1 MQGRQKR
8 SPFAVFSLALILLW
22 FICFSSL
29 VHANDQLNALWVA
42 ESTGVIKVA
51 TADGSVL
58 LEIEDDGDPRAV
70 SVDQANAK
78 IWVYGN
84 DTLRAYGFDGVL
96 LSQTQV
102 SSVNGSDENASCQE
116 ALTSLLNLGGVNGS
130 GADCFDHVRSI
141 LGIWPVNLVVG
152 KNDGEIWLSVFK
164 TLYHFDHTGTLQNS
178 ITFDRIIRSITH
190 ETATNRLWIA
200 VANQVLTT
208 TPDGSTTEVIALG
221 RRQHILDVAYDD
233 NLNEIWVVTGRKLQ
247 RYTSNG
253 EQTFDQSLRH
263 LRQAAPDGHGGVWL
277 AGRHRLYRM
286 DASGLIHFEMGPF
299 QGLGLRRLIDIV
311 ADETDHTVWVAN
323 KHAIKHIDRDG
334 QILHT
339 FVMEGQRGI
348 RRAKIRDL
356 AIYTDAVAPELSI
369 LSPSD
374 ASYINSQQ
382 PQITLELVDD
392 GSGVDVESLEILAEG
407 EAVPVECSG
416 TLPEWV
422 CTPTVTLEEG
432 PVSLSVTVADN
443 AGNRSEPVVSTFTI
457 DTQQP
462 EITLQSPVDGL
473 LTNQPELTVSGSVSE
488 AATVT
493 LNGEPITLTID
504 HTFSET
510 LTLTEGNNEISLQ
523 ATDLAGNVT
532 DLSVLVVLDTLS
544 PAPVD
549 LALIQVSDV
558 VDGKVTVTGDPTS
571 VEPEAKVTIKNRR
584 TGETVTTTANSDG
597 SFILLITAEHSD
609 ELSILVTD
617 QAGNDSD
624 EAGTA
629 VTDVVPGVGTIPPDP
644 AQLAPPLSPSAPVTL
659 FAASEFLYNGT
670 PPIQTGVDP
679 TTISKQRVAVVRG
692 LVLDRNNHPLPGVK
706 ITIKNHAEFG
716 QTLTRRDGMLDMAV
730 NGGGL
735 LTINYEKAGYLPV
748 QRKVDAP
755 WQDYVWAEDVVMI
768 RLDEQ
773 VSNIDLSN
781 PTAPMQV
788 AQGSTVTDEDGAR
801 QATILFPSGTT
812 ATMTMPDGSTQP
824 LTTLNV
830 RATEYTIG
838 ENGPDAMPAPLPP
851 TSAYTYAV
859 ELSADEAISV
869 GAKRVDFNQQL
880 PLYVDNFLN
889 FPVGI
894 AAPVGYYDF
903 DLTAWVPSDNGLI
916 VQILGIENG
925 RAVLDVEGGG
935 EPVTAEGL
943 ETLGI
948 NDQELVMLA
957 GLYESGKE
965 LWRTPVTHFTPF
977 DINFRIAPPEDAE
990 PPVPPPP
997 PPPPE
1002 DDDPEDPECENNSI
1016 IECQS
1021 QVLGESI
1028 PIANTGI
1035 NLNYRSSRVPG
1046 KVKNKPITTIP
1057 LSGSYIPE
1065 SLRSI
1070 HLDYVIAGKRYYRV
1084 FQPESNLT
1092 HTIDWDSQDAYGR
1105 PLVGLF
1111 PARISTTYV
1120 YDEVY
1125 YGDQIG
1131 SAIARLFARW
1141 GSAQSGGVELGP
1153 YRDSGLSGSRGRL
1166 TSSWSEKLPAT
1177 AFGEASAP
1185 FNAQKLGTGGW
1196 SMSIQHNY
1204 DPDAKKLHLGSG
1216 KTIAANNLGYIITA
1230 YAPTYGNSG
1239 KGAVDAEGNVYI
1251 TESDNNRVTKIS
1263 PSGLRTI
1270 IAGNGLSG
1278 FSGDGGPAVN
1288 ARLDSPA
1295 DVSLGINGE
1304 IYIADQRNDRIRMI
1318 DQSGIIS
1325 TVAGNGIA
1333 GYSGDEELAVNASL
1347 NSPSAVVMDS
1357 DGMMYIADAG
1367 NHRIRRVSPDG
1378 VISTYAGN
1386 DSRGFSGDGGA
1397 AIGASLNGPSAISVD
1412 QNGYLY
1418 IVDRLNQ
1425 RIRKVGSQGII
1436 TTVAGT
1442 GVRGF
1447 SGDGGIG
1454 TEAQLDSPSAITP
1467 TKDGGLYISDLGNR
1481 RIRYLDAEGNIKTVA
1496 GNGLYG
1502 DSGDLGPAIN
1512 ASMGGAVDMLLSNKE
1527 TLYFIDSGNRRI
1539 RAIGLTM
1546 EGYTGEGYLIPSSDG
1561 KELYEFDEM
1570 GRHLRTMSTKTGADL
1585 YTFGYEGDGF
1595 VNRVTDGYGNQIQ
1608 VERDANGTLEAFVSP
1623 DNHRTTVTLDSNG
1636 YLYELTNP
1644 NDETYRFGYTSDG
1657 LLTSV
1662 VDPEGH
1668 AASMRYNERGR
1679 LIRDENPAGGVFQL
1693 ERSEL
1698 NDGYRVEL
1706 TSLSGQTTRYDVQ
1719 LAEGQEIRQKTR
1731 PDGVISREIIDR
1743 AGAWARE
1750 ETHGATGLRSVVD
1763 YSSDQRFGWLARHQ
1777 GVTML
1782 ETPGGNV
1789 WQSENSQ
1796 SISLDDVT
1804 NPLSLISST
1813 DTRIVNGRTRT
1824 VRYDADNQSY
1834 TYTSPET
1841 RSRVKMI
1848 DSQGSLLVDQYAD
1861 LAPVFHDLDSR
1872 GRLSVLR
1879 MGEDADE
1886 RRMSFNYG
1894 SDGYINSITD
1904 PLDRVYRFSYD
1915 PVGRVTEQTLPDDRL
1930 IEYRYDATGNM
1941 TAVIPPGR
1949 SEHLIEYTPIGFM
1962 ASYTPPDIGSGNT
1975 TTRYIY
1981 NLDKQLTRVE
1991 RPDGVAITLD
2001 YESSGRLGAVTIPR
2015 GVFGY
2020 TYDNLTGQLTGLSDP
2035 TGGQLSFTYDGPL
2048 FISESWNGDITG
2060 MVERQYDNNYWLT
2073 GYIVNN
2079 ELIDMDYDQDGLLTR
2094 SGDLSLV
2101 RNSDNGLVTATRLG
2115 EVDSITTYTGFGE
2128 KESERYTSNT
2138 VILDGVV
2145 EGQGISADILQVTGR
2160 ISGAGAVNI
2169 NSVAMQVET
2178 DGSVVGEV
2186 ILPVIGENILDIEVY
2201 DQNSQFVGQFQRSVV
2216 RERSQ
2221 TDFNISRIVEMAP
2234 NGDIYFINE
2243 GGNGQELLRHNA
2255 SSGTA
2260 SQPDWLLGA
2269 IDVTVSNTGEVYLL
2283 KGLNLTVYDGVQETS
2298 VLDLV
2303 STGITSVSD
2312 IEIGLDEQVYVLSGR
2327 DIYRVASG
2335 ALTHIST
2342 LPDNYQEGSLEHSA
2356 WGLVANGGEGD
2367 YFYRIHPDG
2376 TLETLINSNTWNNS
2390 DFALSDDGVVCWVD
2404 EGPVCT
2410 VINDPLAPWDWLQF
2424 FADSMEFGSDGVL
2437 YYADIDNLFRYE
2449 NGASTPILSGSQGTI
2464 GILRLSGSLGDTLYG
2479 VSYSRDKLGRITEK
2493 TEILEGISTTAIY
2506 GYDLVG
2512 RLESVIENGVEVA
2525 HYQYDTNGNRTHEN
2539 GIEIATYDEQDRLL
2553 AYGEAIYSYTTNG
2566 ELTEKTVSGVTTNF
2580 NYDVLGN
2587 LLQVR
2592 LPGDVVVDYVI
2603 DGRKRRVGKKVNNE
2617 LVQGFLYKDYLN
2629 PLAELGADGNVVS
2642 RFVYGSKTNVPDY
2655 LIREGT
2661 TYRIISDHLGSP
2673 KLVVD
2678 IESGEVVQRMD
2689 YDAWGN
2695 VMQDTNPGF
2704 QPFGFAG
2711 GIYDQHTGL
2720 VRFGARDYDPEIGRW
2735 TTKDPIEFAG
2745 GDTNLYAYARL
2756 DPVNWVDLNGL
2767 ETVVGA
2773 QPAQGTSTFPLP
2785 TTIPNWAKKPP
2796 TPWTILFWPNSTG
2809 ADDWNPN
2816 GPVWNEQQCPPAK
2829 EYDIPVAGDP
2839 DADSAGAPLSEGDA
2853 TDTVKSGGD
2862 VIAKDKSTAQDIATK
2877 AGDGK
2882 PPVHD
2887 KGHRGGRN
2895 HYHPSGRSGGH
2906 VFY

>member
-22 FICFSSL
+22 IICFSSL
-29 VHANDQLNALWVA
+29 VHAADQINALWVA

-84 DTLRAYGFDGVL
+84 DILRAYGFDGVL

-116 ALTSLLNLGGVNGS
+116 SLTSLLNLGGVNGS

-164 TLYHFDHTGTLQNS
+164 TLYQFDHTGTLQNS

-190 ETATNRLWIA
+190 ETTTNRLWVA
-200 VANQVLTT
+200 VANQVVTT
-208 TPDGSTTEVIALG
+208 TPDGSTTEVMALG

-233 NLNEIWVVTGRKLQ
+233 NLNEIWVVTGRELQ

-253 EQTFDQSLRH
+253 VQTFDQSLRH
-263 LRQAAPDGHGGVWL
+263 LRQVTPDGHGGVWL

-348 RRAKIRDL
+348 QRAKIRDL

-382 PQITLELVDD
+382 PQIALELVDD

-407 EAVPVECSG
+407 ETLPVECSG

-830 RATEYTIG
+830 RATEYTVG

-859 ELSADEAISV
+859 ELSADEAISA

-1512 ASMGGAVDMLLSNKE
+1512 ASMAGAVDMLLSNKE

-1570 GRHLRTMSTKTGADL
+1570 GRHLRTMSTITGADL
-1585 YTFGYEGDGF
+1585 YTFSYEGDGF

-1608 VERDANGTLEAFVSP
+1608 IERDINGTLEAFVSP
-1623 DNHRTTVTLDSNG
+1623 DNHRTTVTLDANG

-1657 LLTSV
+1657 LLTTM

-1668 AASMRYNERGR
+1668 AASVMYNERGR

-1698 NDGYRVEL
+1698 NNGYRVEL

-1731 PDGVISREIIDR
+1731 PDGVISRKIIDR
-1743 AGAWARE
+1743 AGAWGKE
-1750 ETHGATGLRSVVD
+1750 ESHSATGLSSVVE
-1763 YSSDQRFGWLARHQ
+1763 YSSDQRFGWLARHHNTILQ
-1777 GVTML
+1777 
-1782 ETPGGNV
+1782 ETPSGGV
-1789 WQSENSQ
+1789 WQSETSQ
-1796 SISLDDVT
+1796 SVSLDDVT

-1813 DTRIVNGRTRT
+1813 DTRTINGRTRS
-1824 VRYDADNQSY
+1824 VRYVAENQSY
-1834 TYTSPET
+1834 TYTSPEG
-1841 RSRVKMI
+1841 RNRVQTI
-1848 DSQGSLLVDQYAD
+1848 DTQGSLLSDRYAD
-1861 LAPVFHDLDSR
+1861 LATVYYDYNSR

-1879 MGEDADE
+1879 VGEGLDE
-1886 RRMSFNYG
+1886 RRVSIGYG
-1894 SDGYINSITD
+1894 QDGYIDRITD
-1904 PLDRVYRFSYD
+1904 PLDQVYRFNYD
-1915 PVGRVTEQTLPDDRL
+1915 PVGRVTEQIMPDGRS
-1930 IEYRYDATGNM
+1930 IGYRYDATGNL
-1941 TAVIPPGR
+1941 TAVIPAGR
-1949 SEHLIEYTPIGFM
+1949 SAHLFEYTPIGFE
-1962 ASYTPPDIGSGNT
+1962 ASYTPPDIGSGAMV
-1975 TTRYIY
+1975 TRYFY

-1991 RPDGVAITLD
+1991 RPDGVTITLD
-2001 YESSGRLGAVTIPR
+2001 YEPNGRRGAVSIPR
-2015 GVFGY
+2015 GVFTY
-2020 TYDNLTGQLTGLSDP
+2020 TYDDQTGQLTGLSDP
-2035 TGGQLSFTYDGPL
+2035 TGGHLNFAYDGPL
-2048 FISESWNGDITG
+2048 FLSESWASDIIG
-2060 MVERQYDNNYWLT
+2060 VVERQYDNNFWIT

-2079 ELIDMDYDQDGLLTR
+2079 ELIDMNYDQDGLLTR

-2101 RNSDNGLVTATRLG
+2101 RNSDNGLVTATGLG
-2115 EVDSITTYTGFGE
+2115 EIDSITTYNGFGE
-2128 KESERYTSNT
+2128 KESERYTTST
-2138 VILDGVV
+2138 VILDGVI
-2145 EGQGISADILQVTGR
+2145 EGQSISADRLQIAGR
-2160 ISGAGAVNI
+2160 IGGAGTINI
-2169 NSVAMQVET
+2169 NGLAMQVET

-2186 ILPVIGENILDIEVY
+2186 PLPIIGENILDVEIY
-2201 DQNSQFVGQFQRSVV
+2201 DQNSQLVGQFQRSVI

-2234 NGDIYFINE
+2234 NGDIYFFNE
-2243 GGNGQELLRHNA
+2243 GNNGQELLRHTA
-2255 SSGTA
+2255 GSGTT
-2260 SQPDWLLGA
+2260 SQPDWLNGA
-2269 IDVTVSNTGEVYLL
+2269 IDLTVSDSGEVYLL

-2298 VLDLV
+2298 VLDLA
-2303 STGITSVSD
+2303 SMGITSVSD

-2335 ALTHIST
+2335 ALAHIST

-2356 WGLVANGGEGD
+2356 WGLVVNGGEGNF
-2367 YFYRIHPDG
+2367 FYRIHPDG
-2376 TLETLINSNTWNNS
+2376 TIETLINSQTWVSS
-2390 DFALSDDGVVCWVD
+2390 DYALSDDGVVCWVD

-2410 VINDPLAPWDWLQF
+2410 VINDPQAPWDWLHF
-2424 FADSMEFGSDGVL
+2424 FADSMEFGLDGAL

-2449 NGASTPILSGSQGTI
+2449 NGVSTPILSGSQGTI
-2464 GILRLSGSLGDTLYG
+2464 GILRLSGSLGNTVYS
-2479 VSYSRDKLGRITEK
+2479 VSYVRDKLGRISEK
-2493 TEILEGISTTAIY
+2493 TETIEGVTTNTIY
-2506 GYDLVG
+2506 GFDING
-2512 RLESVIENGVEVA
+2512 RLETVTENGVEIA
-2525 HYQYDTNGNRTHEN
+2525 RYQYDANGNRTHVNSVEM
-2539 GIEIATYDEQDRLL
+2539 ATYDEQDRLL
-2553 AYGEAIYSYTTNG
+2553 THDSTSYSYTESG
-2566 ELTEKTVSGVTTNF
+2566 ELTEKLEYGTTTQF
-2580 NYDVLGN
+2580 TYDELGN
-2587 LLQVR
+2587 LIQVL
-2592 LPGDVVVDYVI
+2592 LPDNTIINYIV
-2603 DGRKRRVGKKVNNE
+2603 DGRNRRVGKRINGE
-2617 LVQGFLYKDYLN
+2617 LVQGFLYKDQLN
-2629 PLAELGADGNVVS
+2629 PIAEMDGVNNLKS
-2642 RFVYGSKTNVPDY
+2642 LFVYGSKINVPDY
-2655 LIREGT
+2655 VIKDGVS
-2661 TYRIISDHLGSP
+2661 YRIVADHLGSP
-2673 KLVVD
+2673 RLVVNAS
-2678 IESGEVVQRMD
+2678 SGEIVQRID
-2689 YDAWGN
+2689 YDAWGK
-2695 VMQDTNPGF
+2695 VLLDTNPGF
-2704 QPFGFAG
+2704 QPFYFAG
-2711 GIYDQHTGL
+2711 GIYDQHIGL
-2720 VRFGARDYDPEIGRW
+2720 LRYGARDYDPETGRW
-2735 TTKDPIEFAG
+2735 TDKDPIRFNSNQLNMYE
-2745 GDTNLYAYARL
+2745 YAIN
-2756 DPVNWVDLNGL
+2756 DPVNMIDSNGRDPYGGLDGMYYGDPMNWFGDQLEPYVDIARDYGNCIK
-2767 ETVVGA
+2767 ECVTDAVVGEA
-2773 QPAQGTSTFPLP
+2773 YTTAAEKGASAAAKYCEGKVSSEVAKKILELAGKKVIPVVGQASTAASAAQGVSCFY
-2785 TTIPNWAKKPP
+2785 I
-2796 TPWTILFWPNSTG
+2796 
-2809 ADDWNPN
+2809 
-2816 GPVWNEQQCPPAK
+2816 CP
-2829 EYDIPVAGDP
+2829 
-2839 DADSAGAPLSEGDA
+2839 
-2853 TDTVKSGGD
+2853 
-2862 VIAKDKSTAQDIATK
+2862 
-2877 AGDGK
+2877 
-2882 PPVHD
+2882 
-2887 KGHRGGRN
+2887 
-2895 HYHPSGRSGGH
+2895 
-2906 VFY
+2906 